1 MDYVIRSLGKTC
13 AATGRAFA
21 PGERVV
27 SVVLERNGTHER
39 LDFAERDW
47 KEPPP
52 MTVGFWRCR
61 VPDADVRSGAAL
73 DPEAMLAY
81 FEQLAEDANPG
92 HDQLRYVLA
101 LYLLQKRRLRL
112 DGARVSDDGEY
123 LQLSGSKGEGPYE
136 IRDQQLA
143 DDQIKSLQSEL
154 TQALAA

>member
-1 MDYVIRSLGKTC
+1 VDYLIRPLGKSC

-27 SVVLERNGTHER
+27 SVVVDRNGAHER
-39 LDFAERDW
+39 LDFAEKDW
-47 KEPPP
+47 KGPPP
-52 MTVGFWRCR
+52 MTVGQWRCR
-61 VPDADVRSGAAL
+61 APEAEVRPAAAL

-92 HDQLRYVLA
+92 HDRLRYVLA

-112 DGARVSDDGEY
+112 DGSRVNDDGEF
-123 LQLSGSKGEGPYE
+123 LQLCGSKGEGPYE

-143 DDQIKSLQSEL
+143 DEEIKALQSEL
-154 TQALAA
+154 AHAMAL

>member
-1 MDYVIRSLGKTC
+1 VDYVIRALGKTC

-21 PGERVV
+21 PGERVI
-27 SVVLERNGTHER
+27 SVVVERNGHHDR
-39 LDFAERDW
+39 LDYAERDW
-47 KEPPP
+47 NGPPP
-52 MTVGFWRCR
+52 QSVGLWRCR
-61 VPDADVRSGAAL
+61 VPETAARPAAL

-92 HDQLRYVLA
+92 HDRLQYVLA

-112 DGARVSDDGEY
+112 DGARVADDGEF

-143 DDQIKSLQSEL
+143 DDEIKTLQSEL
-154 TQALAA
+154 AQTMAG

>member
-1 MDYVIRSLGKTC
+1 VDYVIRALGKTC

-27 SVVLERNGTHER
+27 SVVVERNGNHER

-47 KEPPP
+47 QGPPP
-52 MTVGFWRCR
+52 MTVGFWRSR
-61 VPDADVRSGAAL
+61 APEAAPRPAAL

-92 HDQLRYVLA
+92 HDKLRYVLA

-112 DGARVSDDGEY
+112 DGARVDDDGEF

-143 DDQIKSLQSEL
+143 DDEIKTLQSEL
-154 TQALAA
+154 AQVVAG

>member
-1 MDYVIRSLGKTC
+1 VDYVIRPLGKTC
-13 AATGRAFA
+13 AATGRVFA

-27 SVVLERNGTHER
+27 SVVVERNGIHER

-47 KEPPP
+47 KGPPP
-52 MTVGFWRCR
+52 QSVGLWRCQAPEAAAR
-61 VPDADVRSGAAL
+61 PAAL

-92 HDQLRYVLA
+92 HDRLRYVLA

-112 DGARVSDDGEY
+112 DGARVDDDGEF

-143 DDQIKSLQSEL
+143 DDEIRTLQSEL
-154 TQALAA
+154 AQAMVG